1 MALKPY
7 DPAAALA
14 ARAAELGD
22 EATHDRRAAIARELV
37 AEQRAEQLKPPPRR
51 RRAALVF
58 TDRELLEA
66 LRSAGYAIPD
76 GTALITVEHSIERE
90 QFRVVLQGDGYPPVD
105 PGSEAPN
112 YPAVSVL
119 AGQVEIAKAAAERAG
134 LQLVKIDVT

>member
-1 MALKPY
+1 MTRKLY

-14 ARAAELGD
+14 QRAAELGD
-22 EATHDRRAAIARELV
+22 QATHDRRAAIARQLV
-37 AEQRAEQLKPPPRR
+37 DERRPTSTQMR

-58 TDRELLEA
+58 TSSELVEA

-76 GTALITVEHSIERE
+76 GTALITVDHSIERE
-90 QFRVVLQGDGYPPVD
+90 TFRVVLQGDGYPPVD
-105 PGSEAPN
+105 AGTEAPN

-134 LQLVKIDVT
+134 LTLVKVDVT